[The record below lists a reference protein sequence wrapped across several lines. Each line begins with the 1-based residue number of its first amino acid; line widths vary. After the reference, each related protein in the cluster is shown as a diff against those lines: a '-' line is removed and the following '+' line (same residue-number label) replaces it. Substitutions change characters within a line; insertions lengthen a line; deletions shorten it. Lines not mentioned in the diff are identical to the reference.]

1 MLVRMFFS
9 RKTLAVCDDQAF
21 ARPSF
26 DIKPSTVP
34 AVSHTINADQSG
46 WYPPV
51 MVGAESVRAR
61 LFGRGYIDTA
71 ISLMRRLTPD
81 VYTSFLLDYYAD
93 GLRRFG
99 STWFY
104 ADIVTVLLCLADL
117 LEPRTYLEIGVRR
130 GRSVAA
136 VASIR
141 SECKLVMFDMWV
153 SNYAGM
159 ENPGPEFVRQELG
172 RIGHRGP
179 IMFVNGDSHETL
191 PAYFRENPDAT
202 FDLVTV
208 DGDHSPEGAA
218 SDLCDALP
226 RLNVGGAVVF
236 DDVCHPL
243 HPELAPVWN
252 QLVVS
257 DARFS
262 SMTYTD
268 AGYGVGFAIRK
279 F

>member
-1 MLVRMFFS
+1 MFFS
-9 RKTLAVCDDQAF
+9 RKMLAVRDEVV

-26 DIKPSTVP
+26 DIKPGTV
-34 AVSHTINADQSG
+34 ATVSCTINADQSG

-51 MVGAESVRAR
+51 MVGAEFVRER
-61 LFGRGYIDTA
+61 LFGRGYIEAA
-71 ISLMRRLTPD
+71 ISLTRRLTPD
-81 VYTSFLLDYYAD
+81 EYTSFLLEYYAD

-99 STWFY
+99 STWHY
-104 ADIVTVLLCLADL
+104 ADIVTVLLCLSDI

-136 VASIR
+136 VASKR
-141 SECKLVMFDMWV
+141 SDCKLVLFDMWV
-153 SNYAGM
+153 PNYAGM
-159 ENPGPEFVRQELG
+159 ENPGPEFVRQELC

-179 IMFVNGDSHETL
+179 IVFVNGDSHETL
-191 PAYFRENPDAT
+191 PTYFRKNPDAT
-202 FDLVTV
+202 FDLITV
-208 DGDHSPEGAA
+208 DGDHSPKGAA
-218 SDLCDALP
+218 SDLCEALP

-236 DDVCHPL
+236 DDIGHPM
-243 HPELAPVWN
+243 HPELARIWN
-252 QLVVS
+252 AMVVS
-257 DARFS
+257 DSRFS